1 MSLKDMVVDSCEG
14 AGRGSMVVHPRTMI
28 TTPQMAAI
36 VMVLARAVVISSS
49 NFESH
54 GWKHVVA
61 TRDLVVV
68 D

>member
-1 MSLKDMVVDSCEG
+1 MTVLFESELGHDS
-14 AGRGSMVVHPRTMI
+14 

-61 TRDLVVV
+61 TRAHVVV

>member
-1 MSLKDMVVDSCEG
+1 
-14 AGRGSMVVHPRTMI
+14 MI
-28 TTPQMAAI
+28 TSPQMAAI

-61 TRDLVVV
+61 TRAHVVV